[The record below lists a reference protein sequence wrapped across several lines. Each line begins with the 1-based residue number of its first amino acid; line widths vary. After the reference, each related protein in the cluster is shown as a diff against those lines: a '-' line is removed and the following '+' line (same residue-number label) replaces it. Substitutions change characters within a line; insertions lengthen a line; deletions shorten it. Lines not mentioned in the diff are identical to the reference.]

1 MLTCDNRLGAG
12 IGRRSRH
19 DIANTLSSLLKA
31 GFTLVELLVV
41 IAIIGILVALLLP
54 AVQSARESARLT
66 SCRNNL
72 KQIGLGLLLH
82 HENVGHFPFGGW
94 GHEWVGVPN
103 RGSGASQ
110 PGGWIYSTLPFVEQR
125 AVHQLGS
132 DGGEQGYSHRMM
144 TPLPIFTCPTR
155 RVCSVWPISPLFP
168 YVGQPKP
175 AGQPQAVA
183 RGDYAI
189 NAGAT
194 LAFNFPGPVDFAA
207 GDAPNYSWPPMVGL
221 AGKTKFDF
229 SGVSHLH
236 IGAELRQITDGASN
250 SYLVGEKY
258 LDPAH
263 YFNGESL
270 GDNESL
276 YSGYCSDNH
285 RFAELDLTP
294 VADGSILPEPRSN
307 YRFGGP
313 HPAGVPFVLCDGS
326 IQLVAFE
333 VSPDV
338 HGLMGHVSDSGSL
351 P

>member
-1 MLTCDNRLGAG
+1 MLLRDARFGLAP
-12 IGRRSRH
+12 GRRRRRELTTRR
-19 DIANTLSSLLKA
+19 DGRPRL

-54 AVQSARESARLT
+54 AVQSARESARLA

-82 HENVGHFPFGGW
+82 HENLGHFPYGGW
-94 GHEWVGVPN
+94 GHEWAGIPN
-103 RGSGASQ
+103 RGSGPKQ
-110 PGGWIYSTLPFVEQR
+110 PGGWIYSTLPFVEQH
-125 AVHQLGS
+125 ALHQLGS
-132 DGGEQGYSHRMM
+132 DGSPQAYSQRMM
-144 TPLPIFTCPTR
+144 TTVPIFTCPTR
-155 RVCSVWPISPLFP
+155 RVCSVWPISPLYP

-194 LAFNFPGPVDFAA
+194 LAFNDPGP
-207 GDAPNYSWPPMVGL
+207 GDLTEGDSPVHSWPPMVGP
-221 AGKTKFDF
+221 AGKTKYDF
-229 SGVSHLH
+229 SGVSHVH
-236 IGAELRQITDGASN
+236 IAAELRQISDGASN

-258 LDPAH
+258 LDPTQYA
-263 YFNGESL
+263 NGESL

-285 RFAELDLTP
+285 RFTELDLTP
-294 VADGSILPEPRSN
+294 APDGSILPEPRSN
-307 YRFGGP
+307 FRFGGP
-313 HPAGVPFVLCDGS
+313 HPAGVPLVLCDGS
-326 IQLVAFE
+326 VHSISFD

-338 HGLMGHVSDSGSL
+338 HALMGHVSDGGKL